1 MTHATQRGLAGA
13 VAAAVLAIAANL
25 AFAQPPG
32 AAPPGLP
39 PLFFKEEWQQRAL
52 PPNAPP
58 DLVIEGGVTPAAVTN
73 AALELE
79 IYDPNAA
86 SVAAY
91 RDKPP
96 TRSRAAGFLYKSVA
110 PLR

>member
-58 DLVIEGGVTPAAVTN
+58 FPLSFSPRGAQRLFPS
-73 AALELE
+73 ELL
-79 IYDPNAA
+79 PH
-86 SVAAY
+86 
-91 RDKPP
+91 R
-96 TRSRAAGFLYKSVA
+96 L
-110 PLR
+110 